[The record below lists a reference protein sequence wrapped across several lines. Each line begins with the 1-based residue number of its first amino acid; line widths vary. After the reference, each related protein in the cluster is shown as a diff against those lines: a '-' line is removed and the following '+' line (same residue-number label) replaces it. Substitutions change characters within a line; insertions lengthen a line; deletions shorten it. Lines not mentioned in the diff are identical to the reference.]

1 MTLGSLGKCRQ
12 CQLPSVPCLG
22 PPGMSYKA
30 IYRWLLHML
39 GLEVHSVGQAVNQGW
54 LLLVLDLGPLSK
66 GYMVY
71 RGQMLLV

>member
-1 MTLGSLGKCRQ
+1 
-12 CQLPSVPCLG
+12 
-22 PPGMSYKA
+22 
-30 IYRWLLHML
+30 ML